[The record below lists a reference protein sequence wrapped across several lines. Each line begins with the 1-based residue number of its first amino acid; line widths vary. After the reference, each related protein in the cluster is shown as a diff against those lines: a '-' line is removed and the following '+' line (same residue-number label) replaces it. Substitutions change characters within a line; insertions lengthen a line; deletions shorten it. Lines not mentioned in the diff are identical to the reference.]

1 MFHFP
6 NLLRSIILLPLLL
19 SLSIY
24 AQIPQ
29 RWEIDAKTFRAN
41 SDQVETGDMDS
52 DGDLDIVVGGGN
64 YYYMMWFEN
73 TGTTFLTQQHVLNI
87 VADRFILSDINGDS
101 YLDIV
106 SSHSWNI
113 EINYNLNISGTGLDF
128 EEHTIYAPLT
138 GAYSF
143 PFTVADLD
151 SDNDDDILYTTTGA
165 HELIWAENVYAE
177 GGEFI
182 PHGIFELTYY
192 PNQYAVGDFDNDDDM
207 DIITSTLD
215 DNVCWIEN
223 LGGEFFSF
231 ETIIEEIEN
240 MECMTFADLQG
251 DNDLDLLIGAG
262 KSYIDDDNG
271 LFVLYNDGLGNFS
284 DAVNYY
290 TYTDVIN
297 ITTGFINDDI
307 YPDVVFLD
315 NILGALDGY
324 PVNGHMLYGTEDAT
338 LSDINNLLS
347 FTPPQFDL
355 TGFSKGDLSDINEDG
370 FDDLAISVNGG
381 VIWSTNVP
389 AEGHFSGYKQLAQ
402 MRAEPRGLSFI
413 DENGSDENEIILY
426 DRNGRINSYVF
437 DTIANDFELISKP
450 DSVAK
455 LFNVSS
461 LLTFDFDN
469 DGLEDIFANSYS
481 ACVDCLYDDEYKILW
496 VYKNLPGQGVYAS
509 PSIAATEKL
518 IYPITSD
525 IDGDGYKDI
534 VASYPNYYFAGYDD
548 DGFEI
553 YASQY
558 NIYWLKNESGSGI
571 FTKHMISLEDTPTQ
585 NITKS
590 GDMDEDG
597 DMDVISVNYATGNL
611 GWWENLDGLGSF
623 SDIQD
628 LIEIDSIR
636 AFDIIDEDNDGDTD
650 ILLFLNNALFIS
662 LNETGVFTDTL
673 LRSSITDGYYAGTPL
688 VEDID
693 SDGRQDVIS
702 GSFQTYYHHNT
713 ALTGIDSIPAVMPF
727 NYNYT
732 IAADINDD
740 GFAEIAGVPD
750 EDYFPGDSA
759 FAIEINPEPVYVV
772 VEHSNDSLTL
782 DENLFYTDTITVH
795 LNTIPAE
802 TCYMK
807 FNAKAEF
814 DPEYELTIAG
824 ADPHVFTMIFNPDS
838 TALIPQTIVITA
850 ENDYEMD
857 SADRGK
863 LFTEAYSDH
872 NIYDFL
878 FDGVTYFDIL
888 DNDYEE
894 VSNQD
899 NNQALHIL
907 PYYDESQQNLY
918 ITYNALSTSNTINL
932 YTIDGKIITGINTNQ
947 SSGTVSINCSGF
959 AEGLYLIEFIDKK
972 NNLRAIRKVVF

>member
-1 MFHFP
+1 VGKF
-6 NLLRSIILLPLLL
+6 
-19 SLSIY
+19 
-24 AQIPQ
+24 
-29 RWEIDAKTFRAN
+29 RW
-41 SDQVETGDMDS
+41 S
-52 DGDLDIVVGGGN
+52 
-64 YYYMMWFEN
+64 
-73 TGTTFLTQQHVLNI
+73 
-87 VADRFILSDINGDS
+87 
-101 YLDIV
+101 
-106 SSHSWNI
+106 
-113 EINYNLNISGTGLDF
+113 
-128 EEHTIYAPLT
+128 
-138 GAYSF
+138 
-143 PFTVADLD
+143 
-151 SDNDDDILYTTTGA
+151 
-165 HELIWAENVYAE
+165 
-177 GGEFI
+177 
-182 PHGIFELTYY
+182 
-192 PNQYAVGDFDNDDDM
+192 
-207 DIITSTLD
+207 
-215 DNVCWIEN
+215 C
-223 LGGEFFSF
+223 
-231 ETIIEEIEN
+231 
-240 MECMTFADLQG
+240 
-251 DNDLDLLIGAG
+251 
-262 KSYIDDDNG
+262 
-271 LFVLYNDGLGNFS
+271 
-284 DAVNYY
+284 
-290 TYTDVIN
+290 
-297 ITTGFINDDI
+297 
-307 YPDVVFLD
+307 
-315 NILGALDGY
+315 
-324 PVNGHMLYGTEDAT
+324 
-338 LSDINNLLS
+338 
-347 FTPPQFDL
+347 
-355 TGFSKGDLSDINEDG
+355 
-370 FDDLAISVNGG
+370 
-381 VIWSTNVP
+381 
-389 AEGHFSGYKQLAQ
+389 
-402 MRAEPRGLSFI
+402 
-413 DENGSDENEIILY
+413 
-426 DRNGRINSYVF
+426 
-437 DTIANDFELISKP
+437 
-450 DSVAK
+450 
-455 LFNVSS
+455 
-461 LLTFDFDN
+461 
-469 DGLEDIFANSYS
+469 
-481 ACVDCLYDDEYKILW
+481 
-496 VYKNLPGQGVYAS
+496 
-509 PSIAATEKL
+509 
-518 IYPITSD
+518 
-525 IDGDGYKDI
+525 
-534 VASYPNYYFAGYDD
+534 
-548 DGFEI
+548 
-553 YASQY
+553 
-558 NIYWLKNESGSGI
+558 
-571 FTKHMISLEDTPTQ
+571 
-585 NITKS
+585 
-590 GDMDEDG
+590 
-597 DMDVISVNYATGNL
+597 
-611 GWWENLDGLGSF
+611 SF

-688 VEDID
+688 VGDMD

-702 GSFQTYYHHNT
+702 GSYQTYYHHNT
-713 ALTGIDSIPAVMPF
+713 TLTGIDSIPAVMPF

-732 IAADINDD
+732 IAADINGD
-740 GFAEIAGVPD
+740 GIAEIAGVPYD

-918 ITYNALSTSNTINL
+918 ITYNALSALNTINL